1 MQKDMNT
8 LQCRSNAGRRCRNE
22 AVVMRKNY
30 KCSNIKFC
38 MEDENQRRTWE
49 YLQGITRKDGSYG
62 KILSDVFV
70 AVLDGQIPTGSD
82 RMTGDSVI
90 PLEQNTDILE
100 KMLDRA
106 LEQKFQEMFQGLQKV
121 LAEQINSSFSE
132 YASAFRSDAKKYME
146 KTEADGMGQMQ
157 EAELS
162 EDMMAFAFAMG
173 E

>member
-1 MQKDMNT
+1 
-8 LQCRSNAGRRCRNE
+8 
-22 AVVMRKNY
+22 MRKTY

-70 AVLDGQIPTGSD
+70 EVLDKGVQEMDRVEDDSAILKGQTV
-82 RMTGDSVI
+82 DSI
-90 PLEQNTDILE
+90 EE
-100 KMLDRA
+100 MLDRA
-106 LEQKFQEMFQGLQKV
+106 LEQRFHEMLQELKEVFGHQMSRG
-121 LAEQINSSFSE
+121 
-132 YASAFRSDAKKYME
+132 YASDLCSSADNHMHKSD
-146 KTEADGMGQMQ
+146 ADGMGQTQ

-162 EDMMAFAFAMG
+162 EDMMAFAFAMS

>member
-1 MQKDMNT
+1 
-8 LQCRSNAGRRCRNE
+8 
-22 AVVMRKNY
+22 
-30 KCSNIKFC
+30 

-62 KILSDVFV
+62 KILSDAFA
-70 AVLDGQIPTGSD
+70 AVLDGQIQSGTD
-82 RMTGDSVI
+82 KAVNDSII
-90 PLEQNTDILE
+90 PAEQDTDIFE

-106 LEQKFQEMFQGLQKV
+106 LEQKFHEMLQELQKV
-121 LAEQINSSFSE
+121 WGEQISSGFRE
-132 YASAFRSDAKKYME
+132 YAIGFHSGAENLAG
-146 KTEADGMGQMQ
+146 KTDADGMRQVQ